1 MDNTNKGK
9 CILMCAGQY
18 FGDKIEKAPGDLV
31 IAVDGGLRHLIDRG
45 VQPDLVIGD
54 FDSLES
60 EYEDALAQYRKAGDG
75 VFYQLPVVKDD
86 TDTLAAVKLGYERGY
101 RTFEIYGGLGGRLDH
116 TMANVQTLVWL
127 VRRGASGILRDRET
141 DVTVIGK
148 GVFRL
153 PASFEGTVSLFALD
167 ERLTDVTIQGMKY
180 NVEHVTVTND
190 FPVGCSNETVSR
202 AGEAGGS
209 EDKAAG
215 SEIPAQISIGS
226 GTGLLIMTAHLK
238 NRHH

>member
-1 MDNTNKGK
+1 MENTNKGK

-18 FGDKIEKAPGDLV
+18 FGDRVEKKPGDLV
-31 IAVDGGLRHLIDRG
+31 IAVDGGLRYLIEGG
-45 VQPDLVIGD
+45 VRPDLVIGD
-54 FDSLES
+54 FDSLEA
-60 EYEDALAQYRKAGDG
+60 EYKDLLLQYRSAGDNA
-75 VFYQLPVVKDD
+75 FRQLPVEKDD
-86 TDTLAAVKLGYERGY
+86 TDTMAAVKLGYERGY

-127 VRRGASGILRDRET
+127 LRRNASGTLRDRET
-141 DVTVIGK
+141 VVTVIGK
-148 GVFRL
+148 GIFRL

-202 AGEAGGS
+202 TQKADGNEETELVS
-209 EDKAAG
+209 ET
-215 SEIPAQISIGS
+215 PAQISIGS
-226 GTGLLIMTAHLK
+226 GTGLVIMTSHLK